1 MSTSRGTIYI
11 QTVGDEI
18 RICRLINGKTA
29 PEIRDAFV
37 IRATKQGEDVTA
49 FADETVAEAL
59 TEAVRE
65 RRWTDL
71 DAICLLG
78 GSTVACQYY
87 EMPPLKGT
95 ALRQAVEIKLSQQI
109 HFAAADAVIAVEKP
123 LPLGDEQTDQIHVAA
138 SAVVRAHAK
147 AAVETIGNA
156 GLNLVA
162 MSATPVA
169 MTRLAADA
177 TGTQTGFS
185 CYLYID
191 ERFSTLIVLRNGRP
205 TVAADIAFGGADLT
219 TAIMR
224 PIIAGDEVIQL
235 NVAQAL
241 AIRTNTGIPAAN
253 LRIESINVSGDR
265 LLPLLEPV
273 LQKLAKQ
280 LTQWLTFAGAK
291 MSGDSTQ
298 LQLVGPC
305 AEIPGLAET
314 LTERLTIKT
323 TREDWL
329 ADRVQPTPAAEASAI
344 AGLAAVVGA
353 SMHLDNLPS
362 LLPPETRNSI
372 RIERIRRTL
381 TMACPI
387 FAAVITI
394 FGTLFSH
401 VNAQLQPRLAEQEG
415 RMAQM
420 QAQLASSA
428 KIDALKAAADDME
441 KRLKR
446 FERYSPL
453 WVGVFKEIS
462 TLLPSELQVT
472 HFALHWVDG
481 EPRLTLTGDVHRST
495 HSPGFDKIV
504 EQTLLLL
511 DHSPFCSRVRLV
523 SANRGV
529 SRKAAGLAGTLAV
542 EITLAHPR
550 EPGRK
555 QP

>member
-1 MSTSRGTIYI
+1 MSNSRGTIYI

-18 RICRLINGKTA
+18 RICRLIAGKPA
-29 PEIRDAFV
+29 PEVRDAFV
-37 IRATKQGEDVTA
+37 IRAAKQGEDVTA
-49 FADETVAEAL
+49 FSDETVIAALAEAV
-59 TEAVRE
+59 EE

-78 GSTVACQYY
+78 GSSVACQYY
-87 EMPPLKGT
+87 EMPPLKG
-95 ALRQAVEIKLSQQI
+95 APLRQAVEIKLSQQI

-123 LPLGDEQTDQIHVAA
+123 TALGTEQAEQIHVAA
-138 SAVVRAHAK
+138 SAVVHTHAK
-147 AAVETIGNA
+147 AAVDAISNA
-156 GLNLVA
+156 GLNLLA
-162 MSATPVA
+162 MTATPVA

-177 TGTQTGFS
+177 ANSETGFS
-185 CYLYID
+185 CFLYID
-191 ERFSTLIVLRNGRP
+191 ERFSTLIVLRDGRP
-205 TVAADIAFGGADLT
+205 TVATDIAFGAADLT

-241 AIRTNTGIPAAN
+241 AIRTNTGIPSATQ
-253 LRIESINVSGDR
+253 RIESINVSGDR

-291 MSGDSTQ
+291 TGQDSTR
-298 LQLVGPC
+298 LRLVGPC

-329 ADRVQPTPAAEASAI
+329 VDRVQPTPAAEASAI

-353 SMHLDNLPS
+353 SMHLKNLPN

-372 RIERIRRTL
+372 RIEKMRRCI
-381 TMACPI
+381 TMACPM

-394 FGTLFSH
+394 FGTLFSR
-401 VNAQLQPRLAEQEG
+401 VNAQLQPRLVEQEG

-420 QAQLASSA
+420 QADLAVSA
-428 KIDALKAAADDME
+428 KMDAIKASADDLE
-441 KRLKR
+441 RRLGK
-446 FERYSPL
+446 FDRYSPL

-462 TLLPSELQVT
+462 MLLPAELQVT
-472 HFALHWVDG
+472 QFAAHWVDG
-481 EPRLTLTGDVHRST
+481 EPRLTLTGDVHRSA

-523 SANRGV
+523 NANRGAARR
-529 SRKAAGLAGTLAV
+529 SAGLAGTLAV
-542 EITLAHPR
+542 EITLSHAR
-550 EPGRK
+550 EMEGK

>member
-1 MSTSRGTIYI
+1 MSNARGTIYI

-18 RICRLINGKTA
+18 RICRLISGKTA

-37 IRATKQGEDVTA
+37 IRATKQGEDVAA
-49 FADETVAEAL
+49 FTDDTVAVAL
-59 TEAVRE
+59 AETVRE
-65 RRWTDL
+65 RRWTEL

-95 ALRQAVEIKLSQQI
+95 ALRQAVEIKLSQHI

-123 LPLGDEQTDQIHVAA
+123 LPTGTGETDQIHVAA
-138 SAVVRAHAK
+138 SAVVRSHAK
-147 AAVETIGNA
+147 AAVDAIGNA

-169 MTRLAADA
+169 MTRLAADV
-177 TGTQTGFS
+177 TGESKGFS
-185 CYLYID
+185 CFLYMD
-191 ERFSTLIVLRNGRP
+191 ERFSTLIVLRDGRP
-205 TVAADIAFGGADLT
+205 TVATDIAFGAADLT

-253 LRIESINVSGDR
+253 LRIESLNVSGDR

-291 MSGDSTQ
+291 TGQDTTQ
-298 LQLVGPC
+298 LRLVGPC
-305 AEIPGLAET
+305 SEIPGLAET
-314 LTERLTIKT
+314 LTERLTVKT

-329 ADRVQPTPAAEASAI
+329 IDRVQPTPAAEASAV

-353 SMHLDNLPS
+353 SLHLKDLPS
-362 LLPPETRNSI
+362 LLPPETRNVI
-372 RIERIRRTL
+372 RIERMRRTL

-387 FAAVITI
+387 FAAVIAI

-415 RMAQM
+415 RMRQM
-420 QAQLASSA
+420 QAELAASA
-428 KIDALKAAADDME
+428 KIDAMRAAADDLE
-441 KRLKR
+441 KRLGR
-446 FERYSPL
+446 FGRYSPL

-462 TLLPSELQVT
+462 VLLPAELQVT
-472 HFALHWVDG
+472 QFAAHWVDG
-481 EPRLTLTGDVHRST
+481 EPRLTLTGDVHRSVQ
-495 HSPGFDKIV
+495 SPGFDKIV

-523 SANRGV
+523 NANRGA

-542 EITLAHPR
+542 EITLAHAR
-550 EPGRK
+550 EPERK

>member
-1 MSTSRGTIYI
+1 MSNSRGTIYI

-18 RICRLINGKTA
+18 RICRVVNGKPA

-37 IRATKQGEDVTA
+37 IRAAKQGEDVAA
-49 FADETVAEAL
+49 FADETVTVALAEA
-59 TEAVRE
+59 VSE
-65 RRWTDL
+65 RRWSDL

-87 EMPPLKGT
+87 EMPPLKGA
-95 ALRQAVEIKLSQQI
+95 ALRQAVEIKLTQQI
-109 HFAAADAVIAVEKP
+109 HFSAADAVIAVERP
-123 LPLGDEQTDQIHVAA
+123 LASESSETAQIHVAA
-138 SAVVRAHAK
+138 SAVVKSHAK
-147 AAVETIGNA
+147 AAVDAISNA

-162 MSATPVA
+162 MTATPVA
-169 MTRLAADA
+169 MTRLAGDVA
-177 TGTQTGFS
+177 GKEQGYS
-185 CYLYID
+185 CFLYID
-191 ERFSTLIVLRNGRP
+191 ERFSTLIVLRDGRP
-205 TVAADIAFGGADLT
+205 TVATDIAFGAADLT

-241 AIRTNTGIPAAN
+241 AIRTNTGIPTAS
-253 LRIESINVSGDR
+253 LRIESLNVSGDR

-291 MSGDSTQ
+291 SGQDAAK
-298 LQLVGPC
+298 LRLVGPC

-323 TREDWL
+323 SREDWL
-329 ADRVQPTPAAEASAI
+329 VDRVQPTPAAEASAV

-353 SMHLDNLPS
+353 TLHLKDLPS

-372 RIERIRRTL
+372 RIERVRRCL
-381 TMACPI
+381 TMACPM

-394 FGTLFSH
+394 FGTLFSR
-401 VNAQLQPRLAEQEG
+401 VNAQLQPRLAEHEA
-415 RMAQM
+415 RMTQM
-420 QAQLASSA
+420 QVELASSA
-428 KIDALKAAADDME
+428 KIEALKFTADNME
-441 KRLKR
+441 KRLGK
-446 FERYSPL
+446 FDRYSPL

-462 TLLPSELQVT
+462 VLIPAEVQVT
-472 HFALHWVDG
+472 QVAADWEDREL
-481 EPRLTLTGDVHRST
+481 RLTVTGDVHRSV

-511 DHSPFCSRVRLV
+511 DRSPFCSHVRLV
-523 SANRGV
+523 NANRGV
-529 SRKAAGLAGTLAV
+529 SRKSAGLAGTLAV

-550 EPGRK
+550 EMEIK